1 MNISQILLYSHSGL
15 RWLIVLAGV
24 AALILFG
31 NGWLTKKY
39 FPKPERILAAMYSG
53 LLDAQVLLGLIFL
66 VYTGV
71 NGAGF
76 PRFRLEHMTMLII
89 AAVVAHLPR
98 KWRNAAA
105 DIYHRNTFLSILAS
119 LVLIYVGVALLPGG
133 WNR

>member
-1 MNISQILLYSHSGL
+1 MNIAQVLLYSHSGL

-39 FPKPERILAAMYSG
+39 FPKPERILVAMYSG

-66 VYTGV
+66 VYTGI

-89 AAVVAHLPR
+89 AAVAAHLPR
-98 KWRNAAA
+98 KWRDAAA
-105 DIYHRNTFLSILAS
+105 DIYHRNTFLAILAS
-119 LVLIYVGVALLPGG
+119 FMLIYVGVALLPGG